1 MINVFKA
8 GGAWKSEGFD
18 YTVKA
23 VNISESRELIKDGW
37 FATLEEAKKA
47 KPKKVTPKKVAKK
60 DDNEGSDS

>member
-23 VNISESRELIKDGW
+23 VNISESRELIK
-37 FATLEEAKKA
+37 EEAKKA